1 MNVLGGFSMERPLSR
16 SGGDTVILAVLFLLG
31 GMGLANLYSA
41 SYGFALSIDKLPSYF
56 ALRQLLWF
64 VPATSIFGL
73 CSIISL
79 DFIKRHIGLLTLGS
93 LMLLLLPFVPVL
105 GITKNG
111 ASRWIGF
118 AGLMLQPSELFKPV
132 IILYLAHILSKKADR
147 LSDVVNGVIPPLL
160 VAVAGV
166 GIVLLQNDFSSALL
180 IGILAVVM
188 FWIAN
193 VPLVFFVALGSI
205 GLPLVSLTVLTSDYR
220 LRRVL
225 AYLAPSLDP
234 ADLSY
239 QVNASLRAIR
249 SGGWW
254 GKGLGQGTLKV
265 RSIPEVQSDFV
276 FAAWAEE
283 TGFAGVLL
291 FAGLWVLL
299 IQRALV
305 VAFKATDSYRSHIA
319 FGMAC
324 YLAIQTLINVMV
336 VSGVAP
342 ATGIPLPFFSSGG
355 SSLLSVA
362 AAGGFIYNIS
372 KNGAAVDASEGRVYH
387 G

>member
-16 SGGDTVILAVLFLLG
+16 SGGDNVILAVLFLLAG
-31 GMGLANLYSA
+31 IGLANLYSA
-41 SYGFALSIDKLPSYF
+41 SYGFALSIDKLPGYF
-56 ALRQLLWF
+56 AMRQLLWF
-64 VPATSIFGL
+64 VPAITVFGI
-73 CSIISL
+73 CAFISL

-93 LMLLLLPFVPVL
+93 LMLLLLPFVPFL

-111 ASRWIGF
+111 ASRWFGF
-118 AGLMLQPSELFKPV
+118 AGLMLQPSEFFKPV
-132 IILYLAHILSKKADR
+132 IVLYLSHILSKKADR

-160 VAVAGV
+160 VAFAGV
-166 GIVLLQNDFSSALL
+166 IIVLLQNDFSTASL
-180 IGILAVVM
+180 IGLLAVVM
-188 FWIAN
+188 FWSAN

-205 GLPLVSLTVLTSDYR
+205 GIPLASLTVLTSNYR

-225 AYLAPSLDP
+225 AYLAPKLDP
-234 ADLSY
+234 AELSY

-249 SGGWW
+249 AGGWW

-265 RSIPEVQSDFV
+265 RSIPAVQSDFV
-276 FAAWAEE
+276 FAAWVEE

-305 VAFKATDSYRSHIA
+305 VAFRASDSYRSHIA

-362 AAGGFIYNIS
+362 AAGGFIYNVS
-372 KNGAAVDASEGRVYH
+372 KDGAAVDASEGRVYH

>member
-1 MNVLGGFSMERPLSR
+1 M
-16 SGGDTVILAVLFLLG
+16 LAVLFLLG
-31 GMGLANLYSA
+31 GLGLANLYSA
-41 SYGFALSIDKLPSYF
+41 SYGFALSIDKLPGYF
-56 ALRQLLWF
+56 AMRQLLWF
-64 VPATSIFGL
+64 VPAIAVFGL
-73 CSIISL
+73 CSFVSL
-79 DFIKRHIGLLTLGS
+79 DYVKKNIGILTLGA
-93 LMLLLLPFVPVL
+93 LMLLFLPFVPVL

-111 ASRWIGF
+111 ASRWFGF

-160 VAVAGV
+160 VAFVGV

-180 IGILAVVM
+180 IGILAVIM
-188 FWIAN
+188 FWVAN
-193 VPLVFFVALGSI
+193 VPLVFFAAFGSI

-225 AYLAPSLDP
+225 AYLAPKLDP
-234 ADLSY
+234 SDLSY
-239 QVNASLRAIR
+239 QVNASLRAIKA
-249 SGGWW
+249 GGWW

-276 FAAWAEE
+276 FASYAEE
-283 TGFAGVLL
+283 TGFAGILL
-291 FAGLWVLL
+291 FTGLWVLL
-299 IQRALV
+299 IQRAF
-305 VAFKATDSYRSHIA
+305 VAAFRASDSYRSHIA

-362 AAGGFIYNIS
+362 AAGGFIYNVS
-372 KNGAAVDASEGRVYH
+372 RNGAALDASEGQENH

>member
-1 MNVLGGFSMERPLSR
+1 MLGGFSMERPLSR
-16 SGGDTVILAVLFLLG
+16 SGGDNVILAVLFLLAG
-31 GMGLANLYSA
+31 IGLANLYSA
-41 SYGFALSIDKLPSYF
+41 SYGFALSIDKLPGYF
-56 ALRQLLWF
+56 AMRQLLWF
-64 VPATSIFGL
+64 VPAITVFGI
-73 CSIISL
+73 CAFISL

-93 LMLLLLPFVPVL
+93 LMLLLLPFVPFL

-111 ASRWIGF
+111 ASRWFGF
-118 AGLMLQPSELFKPV
+118 AGLMLQPSEFFKPV
-132 IILYLAHILSKKADR
+132 IVLYLSHILSKKADR

-160 VAVAGV
+160 VAFAGV
-166 GIVLLQNDFSSALL
+166 IIVLLQNDFSTASL
-180 IGILAVVM
+180 IGLLAVVM
-188 FWIAN
+188 FWSAN

-205 GLPLVSLTVLTSDYR
+205 GIPLASLTVLTSNYR

-225 AYLAPSLDP
+225 AYLAPKLDP
-234 ADLSY
+234 AELSY

-249 SGGWW
+249 AGGWW

-265 RSIPEVQSDFV
+265 RSIPAVQSDFV
-276 FAAWAEE
+276 FAAWVEE

-305 VAFKATDSYRSHIA
+305 VAFRASDSYRSHIA

-362 AAGGFIYNIS
+362 AAGGFIYNVS
-372 KNGAAVDASEGRVYH
+372 KDGAAVDASEGRVYH

>member
-1 MNVLGGFSMERPLSR
+1 MLGGFSMERPLLR
-16 SGGDTVILAVLFLLG
+16 SGGDNVMLAILFLLG
-31 GMGLANLYSA
+31 GTGLANLYSA
-41 SYGFALSIDKLPSYF
+41 SYGFALSIDKLPGYF
-56 ALRQLLWF
+56 AIRQLLWF
-64 VPATSIFGL
+64 VPATAVFGL
-73 CSIISL
+73 CSFVSL
-79 DFIKRHIGLLTLGS
+79 DFIKKNIGILTLGA

-111 ASRWIGF
+111 ASRWFGF
-118 AGLMLQPSELFKPV
+118 AGLMLQPSEFFKPV
-132 IILYLAHILSKKADR
+132 IVLYLSHILSKKADR
-147 LSDVVNGVIPPLL
+147 LSDVVNGIIPPLL
-160 VAVAGV
+160 VAFAGV
-166 GIVLLQNDFSSALL
+166 IIVLLQNDFSTASL
-180 IGILAVVM
+180 IGLLAVVM

-205 GLPLVSLTVLTSDYR
+205 GLPLASLTVLTSDYR
-220 LRRVL
+220 LKRVL
-225 AYLAPSLDP
+225 AYLAPKLDP
-234 ADLSY
+234 VDISY

-249 SGGWW
+249 AGGWW

-265 RSIPEVQSDFV
+265 RSIPAVQSDFV

-291 FAGLWVLL
+291 FTGLWVLL
-299 IQRALV
+299 MQRAFAA
-305 VAFKATDSYRSHIA
+305 AFRASDSYRSHIA

-324 YLAIQTLINVMV
+324 YLVIQTMINVMV

-355 SSLLSVA
+355 SSLLSIS
-362 AAGGFIYNIS
+362 AAGGFIYNVS
-372 KNGAAVDASEGRVYH
+372 RKSASMDASEGRGNH